1 LIAYLRNLLVLV
13 SALLYALVLL
23 CSEVRKVLKLLSLL
37 LPLTWASTKVVK
49 VKVTDEHF
57 EVEVEELKN

>member
-13 SALLYALVLL
+13 SALLYVLVLL